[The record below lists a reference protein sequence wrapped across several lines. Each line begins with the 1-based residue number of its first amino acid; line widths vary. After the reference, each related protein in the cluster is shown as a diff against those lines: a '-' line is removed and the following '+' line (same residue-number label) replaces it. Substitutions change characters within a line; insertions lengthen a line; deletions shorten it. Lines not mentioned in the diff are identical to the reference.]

1 MNFSKRLKRLE
12 ERQNPNY
19 KSYSLESS
27 FSAIHESVENEFVK
41 AKEYVKRAMEEL
53 PKRSTDI
60 SYEEGNRVKTHLL
73 EELPNYGF
81 RPDFEYQG
89 SVPCNTH
96 IKYHSDIDLLVIIDK
111 FETFENANRITHRYL
126 GNPIED
132 LINLRAACIKILK
145 ENYTVADIEKN
156 SKSITISG
164 GSLRRH
170 IDVVPANW
178 YNTENWYIYNQ
189 DYYRGIQVFDNK
201 TEERDK
207 NFPFLN
213 IHLINEKDN
222 QTCGKYRPLVRLA
235 KTLKEDSEY
244 DINISSYDIQALLYN
259 MKNSNFFSNI
269 NDILIYTAD
278 YLSNLIQNPNK
289 YFSLIV
295 PDETRRIADKVDI
308 KEIKKLY
315 DEFYELSIK
324 LRMI

>member
-1 MNFSKRLKRLE
+1 MNYSRKLKRLQ

-19 KSYSLESS
+19 TQYSLESS
-27 FSAIHESVENEFVK
+27 FSGMYESAENEFTK
-41 AKEYVKRAMEEL
+41 AKEYVEKAMEEL
-53 PKRSTDI
+53 PRQSTEI
-60 SYEEGNRVKTHLL
+60 SYEEGDRVNNHLMK
-73 EELPNYGF
+73 ELPNYGF
-81 RPDFEYQG
+81 NPDFRYQG

-111 FETFENANRITHRYL
+111 FESIENPDRITNPYL
-126 GNPIED
+126 GNPKED
-132 LINLRAACIKILK
+132 LTNLRAACIKILK

-156 SKSITISG
+156 SKSIKISG
-164 GSLRRH
+164 GTLRRH
-170 IDVVPANW
+170 IDIVPANW
-178 YNTENWYIYNQ
+178 YNSENWYIYKQ
-189 DYYRGIQVFDNK
+189 DYYRGIRIFDNK
-201 TEERDK
+201 TKERDK

-269 NDILIYTAD
+269 NDRLIYTAD

-295 PDETRRIADKVDI
+295 PAETRRIADKVDI

-315 DEFYELSIK
+315 DEFCELSIK
-324 LRMI
+324 LRII